1 MVPGLLLVLEGFS
14 SGDGLHTAPV
24 WQDGR
29 ESRFRHL
36 DLPGPSWALWI
47 MEKIQGWLKYFGQGC
62 MSARSVLLLGIAVT
76 GFYAWRSGPGPDANP
91 SGSGPHSLSAL
102 ESTAANQFMMA
113 QCNAVKIP

>member
-1 MVPGLLLVLEGFS
+1 
-14 SGDGLHTAPV
+14 
-24 WQDGR
+24 
-29 ESRFRHL
+29 
-36 DLPGPSWALWI
+36 
-47 MEKIQGWLKYFGQGC
+47 

>member
-1 MVPGLLLVLEGFS
+1 
-14 SGDGLHTAPV
+14 
-24 WQDGR
+24 
-29 ESRFRHL
+29 
-36 DLPGPSWALWI
+36 

-76 GFYAWRSGPGPDANP
+76 GFYAWRSGPDPNGLA
-91 SGSGPHSLSAL
+91 SGSGPLSLSVL

>member
-36 DLPGPSWALWI
+36 EFPGPSWALWI

-91 SGSGPHSLSAL
+91 SGSGPLSLSVL
-102 ESTAANQFMMA
+102 DPLLPINS
-113 QCNAVKIP
+113 